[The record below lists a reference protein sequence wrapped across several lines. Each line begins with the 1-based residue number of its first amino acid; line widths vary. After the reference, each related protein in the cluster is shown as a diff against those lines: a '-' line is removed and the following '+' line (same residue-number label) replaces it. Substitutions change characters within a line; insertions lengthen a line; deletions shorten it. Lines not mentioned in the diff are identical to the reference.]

1 MSLQATE
8 ATVVTLGSDKSI
20 LRYSLVLFVRTI
32 YLQKPFISLVGFRLQ
47 HILMFAVEMSVEQ
60 SDMA

>member
-1 MSLQATE
+1 M
-8 ATVVTLGSDKSI
+8 VTLGSDKSI